1 MQLPSIFPVA
11 CHTDNV
17 GPGTTFVVIKGRSC
31 DGMAYVPLALVRGA
45 TTIVVQ
51 HDAVISPAM
60 RYMFDDYHAQ
70 VVRVD
75 DTRRALAVLSAQAA
89 GHPAHR
95 LKIIGVTG
103 TKGKTTSVFLLE
115 HMFKTAGY
123 ATALLS
129 SVKNSI
135 IGHDFATN
143 LTTQQP
149 DYLHVFFDLCVQ
161 AGVTHVV
168 MEVAAQAVTLYRTFG
183 LQFDALLFTNFD
195 HEHAEFYET
204 QEDYFNA
211 KYALFAQCTPTQP
224 VVMINADDARGRE
237 ILAKNPTFLSFS
249 LRHHDARYQAQ
260 LHGDQH
266 VQVDM
271 RLQDKDVATVD
282 CALVCPT
289 LLGVF
294 NAYNCTGAAALA
306 LTLGLQP
313 DALQKACASFT
324 GVPGRMER
332 FVLANGAIGY
342 VDYAHNPSSYENLLS
357 LLRSLTDHLI
367 VVFGAGGQRDRE
379 KRPIMGAI
387 AARYADLIVLTT
399 DNPRTEDPHRITEEI
414 VAGMCEAVTK
424 SVHIFDRAQAIGYAY
439 AQSRSGT
446 IIAILG
452 KGADEYQMIGTTK
465 YFFSDRQMIGQYAQ

>member
-31 DGMAYVPLALVRGA
+31 DGMAYVPLALARGA

-51 HDAVISPAM
+51 HDAVIFPGI

-75 DTRRALAVLSAQAA
+75 DTRRALAVLSANAV
-89 GHPAHR
+89 GHPARR

-115 HMFKTAGY
+115 HMLKTAGY

-135 IGHDFATN
+135 MEHDFATN

-204 QEDYFNA
+204 QGEYFNA
-211 KYALFAQCTPTQP
+211 KYALFAQAQPTAP
-224 VVMINADDARGRE
+224 VVINADDVRGRE
-237 ILAKNPTFLSFS
+237 ILAKNPLFLSFS
-249 LRHHDARYQAQ
+249 LRDYNAHYQSQ
-260 LHGDQH
+260 LHGNQH

-271 RLQDKDVATVD
+271 CLRAKDVD
-282 CALVCPT
+282 YALICPT

-306 LTLGLQP
+306 LTLGIKP
-313 DALQKACASFT
+313 DAIQKACASFT

-387 AARYADLIVLTT
+387 AARYADLVVLTT
-399 DNPRTEDPHRITEEI
+399 DNPRTEDPYRITEEI
-414 VAGMCEAVTK
+414 VAGMRGAVTK
-424 SVHIFDRAQAIGYAY
+424 SVHIFDRAHAIGYAY
-439 AQSRSGT
+439 AQSRSGS
-446 IIAILG
+446 IIALLG
-452 KGADEYQMIGTTK
+452 KGADEYQMIGSTK
-465 YFFSDRQMIGQYAQ
+465 YFFSDRQVIGQYTQ

>member
-1 MQLPSIFPVA
+1 MQLPCIFPVA

-31 DGMAYVPLALVRGA
+31 DGMAYVHLALARGA
-45 TTIVVQ
+45 TTVVVQ

-60 RYMFDDYHAQ
+60 RYMFDDYHVQ
-70 VVRVD
+70 VIRVD
-75 DTRRALAVLSAQAA
+75 DTRRTLAILSAQAA
-89 GHPAHR
+89 GHPARR

-135 IGHDFATN
+135 MGHDFATN

-149 DYLHVFFDLCVQ
+149 DYLHVFFGLCVQ

-195 HEHAEFYET
+195 HEHAEFYST

-211 KYALFAQCTPTQP
+211 KYALFEQSQPTAP
-224 VVMINADDARGRE
+224 VLINADDARGRE
-237 ILAKNPTFLSFS
+237 ILAKNPSFLSFS
-249 LRHHDARYQAQ
+249 LRHHDAHYYSQ

-266 VQVDM
+266 VQVDI
-271 RLQDKDVATVD
+271 RFQDKNVQEVNFV
-282 CALVCPT
+282 LMCPT

-306 LTLGLQP
+306 LTLGIQP
-313 DALQKACASFT
+313 DVLQKACQSFT

-332 FVLANGAIGY
+332 FALANGAIGY

-357 LLRSLTDHLI
+357 LLRLLTNHLI

-387 AARYADLIVLTT
+387 AARYADLVVLTT
-399 DNPRTEDPHRITEEI
+399 DNPRMEDPYKITEEI
-414 VAGMCEAVTK
+414 VAGMREAINK

-439 AQSRSGT
+439 AQSRSGS

-452 KGADEYQMIGTTK
+452 KGADEYQMIGNTK
-465 YFFSDRQMIGQYAQ
+465 YFFSDRQVMRQYAQ